1 MGEQMINRTQQGILT
16 LLKSAVTGEKLQFDG
31 DFDWEAAKPYIKK
44 HQIGS
49 LIYEGAVNCGV
60 EQTLPQMQLL
70 FRNYCKNLVVS
81 EGQMHAINKLCGAF
95 EGANID
101 YMPVKGCNMKPRYPK
116 PELRA
121 MGDADILIKLEQY
134 DRIYPIMKELGYEE
148 VLESD
153 HELIWRNGV
162 LELELHK
169 RLIPSYNKDYFRYF
183 GDGWQLAKV
192 QKGCRWSM
200 TPEDEY
206 IYLFTHFA
214 KHYRD
219 GGIGLRHVL
228 DLWVFERSVPA
239 LDEAYV
245 EQELNKLQ
253 LLEFRQNMVRL
264 IKAWF
269 CGEAMD
275 EVTAFISDFVFG
287 SGSWGNKE
295 SKQVAFDA
303 RDSEEAGS
311 VGKGKLHRAVKILF
325 PTMLGMKQR
334 YPVLQKAPVLL
345 PVFWV
350 VRWVE
355 TVLFRR
361 ERIDA
366 QKNILRRNNADQI
379 ETYQQAL
386 NFVGLDFRFKE

>member
-1 MGEQMINRTQQGILT
+1 MGEQVMNPTRQGILT
-16 LLKSAVTGEKLQFDG
+16 LLRSAVTGDALALPR
-31 DFDWEAAKPYIKK
+31 DFDWEEAMVWAKK
-44 HQIGS
+44 HQIS
-49 LIYEGAVNCGV
+49 PLVYEGAVNCGV
-60 EQTLPQMQLL
+60 DRALPQMQTL
-70 FRNYCKNLVVS
+70 FQMYCKNLLIS
-81 EGQMHAINKLCGAF
+81 EGQLQAIGRLCVAF
-95 EGANID
+95 EEADID
-101 YMPVKGCNMKPRYPK
+101 YMPVKGCNMKLRYPK

-148 VLESD
+148 ELESD
-153 HELIWRNGV
+153 HELLWRTKA

-192 QKGCRWSM
+192 QTGTRWAM

-228 DLWVFERSVPA
+228 DLWVYERSAPM
-239 LDEAYV
+239 DESYIEA
-245 EQELNKLQ
+245 ELKKLQ
-253 LLEFRQNMVRL
+253 LLEFRQNIVRL
-264 IKAWF
+264 LKAWF

-275 EVTAFISDFVFG
+275 EKTAFISDFVFG
-287 SGSWGNKE
+287 SGSWGSRENKE
-295 SKQVAFDA
+295 TASGVRDA
-303 RDSEEAGS
+303 RDAGS
-311 VGKGKLHRAVKILF
+311 VGKGKLLRVCKILF
-325 PTMLGMKQR
+325 PPMLGMKQL
-334 YPVLQKAPVLL
+334 YPTLQKAPVLL

-350 VRWVE
+350 VRWVK
-355 TVLFRR
+355 TLLFGRDRIQRQKRVLQ
-361 ERIDA
+361 ERS
-366 QKNILRRNNADQI
+366 ADRI

-386 NFVGLDFRFKE
+386 HFVGLDFHFKE